1 MYEIKLNSFS
11 LYFQSKN
18 TATYLIS
25 TATYTT
31 NSSKQVFQ
39 TTKQNNFKTSTKSER
54 KKKLDSLTSCQ
65 FNQNSV
71 EFQSCVNKDGQ
82 KISWGYIQI
91 SG

>member
-1 MYEIKLNSFS
+1 MYLCMYVCMYEIKLNIFS

-54 KKKLDSLTSCQ
+54 KKK
-65 FNQNSV
+65 
-71 EFQSCVNKDGQ
+71 
-82 KISWGYIQI
+82 
-91 SG
+91 